1 MIHFISKLNK
11 NLSNQL
17 NRINSEENDILKKTQ
32 KAIKSIQS
40 SLAELKAFV
49 QQYKFIDEIEEIRF
63 FKEIK
68 PDIFSQLIYH
78 VKIFNIESRRP
89 MGSYENQ
96 KNYLQHE
103 LEKLTF
109 FFNNHL
115 EFYQYYRMNSTYF
128 DDKYFVRGKEDIHL
142 YQDSL
147 MFYVD
152 PEFSTSHDYV
162 VAKIMA
168 NDRLEVYLKT
178 EMESLILKSANPNWG
193 QLGNIE
199 NNPLKWTD
207 SKTAL
212 VELIYALYAVGSI
225 NKGQSEIRELAAF
238 FEQSFS
244 VKLTD
249 IYRTYLEIK
258 IRSTPAKHLDT
269 LKFALL
275 RKMEEDY

>member
-1 MIHFISKLNK
+1 MNLFVSKLNK
-11 NLSNQL
+11 SLNFQL
-17 NRINSEENDILKKTQ
+17 HKIDLEEADIIRKSQ
-32 KAIKSIQS
+32 KSIHCVKK
-40 SLAELKAFV
+40 SLTQLKEFV
-49 QQYKFIDEIEEIRF
+49 LQHNFCSEKEEIRF

-68 PDIFSQLIYH
+68 PEIFSQLIYY
-78 VKIFNIESRRP
+78 VKIFNIESHRP
-89 MGSYENQ
+89 MGSYKIQ

-115 EFYQYYRMNSTYF
+115 EFYQYYRMNSTF
-128 DDKYFVRGKEDIHL
+128 LDDKYFVRGKEDVNL
-142 YQDSL
+142 YHDSL

-152 PEFSTSHDYV
+152 PDFSTSHDYV

-178 EMESLILKSANPNWG
+178 ELESLALKSANPNWG

-212 VELIYALYAVGSI
+212 VELIYALYAAGSI

-238 FEQSFS
+238 FEQSFD
-244 VKLTD
+244 VRLTD

-258 IRSTPAKHLDT
+258 IRSTPAKYLDT
-269 LKFALL
+269 LKSALL